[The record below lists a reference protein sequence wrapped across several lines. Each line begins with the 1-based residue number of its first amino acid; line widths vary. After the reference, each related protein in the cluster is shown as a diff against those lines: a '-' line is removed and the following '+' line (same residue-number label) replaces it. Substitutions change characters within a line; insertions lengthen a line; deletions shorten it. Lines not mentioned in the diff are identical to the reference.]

1 ATVLRENSGD
11 LILGA
16 GTAPWREGEVPRTV
30 EQRDKLLPPAGVNN
44 MYLTILLEYGII
56 ALFLMISV
64 LVGILRT
71 VYEGSRTVAEP
82 VVREF
87 LWAIVC
93 GLVGILINL
102 FFFDAFRSTS
112 VQIPFWI
119 FAGLGMGMVLKLGS
133 GKRGYYR
140 LWHFQ
145 H

>member
-1 ATVLRENSGD
+1 
-11 LILGA
+11 
-16 GTAPWREGEVPRTV
+16 
-30 EQRDKLLPPAGVNN
+30 

-64 LVGILRT
+64 LVGVLRT
-71 VYEGSRTVAEP
+71 LYGGSQRVPEP
-82 VVREF
+82 VIREF
-87 LWAIVC
+87 LWAILC
-93 GLVGILINL
+93 GVIGILINL

-119 FAGLGMGMVLKLGS
+119 FAGLGMGMVLKFGP
-133 GKRGYYR
+133 KRLGYYR